1 MLHQKIEQFCLI
13 FFSFIP
19 IFHIIFRQFRCQ
31 GKFSQAWQADMRFPG
46 NGCRRFHRDYNKRG
60 RIGFTAIAYF
70 RCKYNM
76 SVLC

>member
-1 MLHQKIEQFCLI
+1 
-13 FFSFIP
+13 
-19 IFHIIFRQFRCQ
+19 
-31 GKFSQAWQADMRFPG
+31 MRFPG